1 MEVKLRGKNINEF
14 LHIVM
19 LSIQKMEMLLI
30 QKLNMWII
38 LLPKDTEFEEDHSYK
53 TLLKMCLF

>member
-1 MEVKLRGKNINEF
+1 MLNLGGKTSMNLYKLLCYLDTENGNVIET
-14 LHIVM
+14 
-19 LSIQKMEMLLI
+19 KM
-30 QKLNMWII
+30 NMWII

>member
-1 MEVKLRGKNINEF
+1 
-14 LHIVM
+14 
-19 LSIQKMEMLLI
+19 MEMLLI

-38 LLPKDTEFEEDHSYK
+38 LLPKDTEFKEDHSYK

>member
-1 MEVKLRGKNINEF
+1 MNLYILLCYLDTENGNVIET
-14 LHIVM
+14 
-19 LSIQKMEMLLI
+19 KM
-30 QKLNMWII
+30 NMWII

>member
-1 MEVKLRGKNINEF
+1 
-14 LHIVM
+14 
-19 LSIQKMEMLLI
+19 MEMSLI